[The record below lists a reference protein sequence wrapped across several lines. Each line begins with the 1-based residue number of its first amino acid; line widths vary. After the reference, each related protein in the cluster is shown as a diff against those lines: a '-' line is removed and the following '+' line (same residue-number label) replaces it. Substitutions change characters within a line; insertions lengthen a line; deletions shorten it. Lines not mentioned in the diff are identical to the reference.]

1 MNEKYKDL
9 TKIKK
14 LVEADLG
21 LDDISKKT
29 RRRDYVFARFL
40 YYKVA
45 RDISKSSLSNIGKV
59 VKRDHATALY
69 GISKFDDLVDY
80 NKEFKYLKDSYH
92 TVSFQASEYITDN
105 LVDLSSILDSIDKL
119 QDDLESIKNAVIKLV
134 HEDKQNNIR
143 ETET

>member
-1 MNEKYKDL
+1 MNKKYKSL
-9 TKIKK
+9 IKIKK

-29 RRRDYVFARFL
+29 RQRDYVFARFL

-45 RDISKSSLSNIGKV
+45 RDVCKSSLSNIGKV

-80 NKEFKYLKDSYH
+80 NKDFRYLKDSYH
-92 TVSFQASEYITDN
+92 SVSMQASEYITDN
-105 LVDLSSILDSIDKL
+105 LVDLSSILDSIDKISEDL
-119 QDDLESIKNAVIKLV
+119 QSIKSAVIKISY
-134 HEDKQNNIR
+134 ESKQNTVR
-143 ETET
+143 QT